1 MHTKPTRTDG
11 LNFATTTTTACSST
25 MWRFFFVSPSV
36 SLSLRFR
43 RSTVSMLVKV
53 EHARTG
59 SVSVC
64 MAHTHAYAPSASLM
78 DVSHNYQSILELRS
92 VGGSG
97 GRDGHNR
104 RSSGQGRTGVVGCV
118 HACTQALR
126 PRPLNNSR
134 RRRRRCCQTGMAQRM
149 EIVYAV
155 LMCDLR
161 RRLAVSVCWR
171 GVVFTSSSASQM
183 NTTTAA
189 AAAAHAL
196 STCVVDYNFC

>member
-1 MHTKPTRTDG
+1 MHGT
-11 LNFATTTTTACSST
+11 
-25 MWRFFFVSPSV
+25 
-36 SLSLRFR
+36 
-43 RSTVSMLVKV
+43 
-53 EHARTG
+53 
-59 SVSVC
+59 
-64 MAHTHAYAPSASLM
+64 HTHAYAPSASLM

-92 VGGSG
+92 

-134 RRRRRCCQTGMAQRM
+134 RRRCCQTGMAQRM

-155 LMCDLR
+155 LMCDLQ

-189 AAAAHAL
+189 AATAAAAAHAL